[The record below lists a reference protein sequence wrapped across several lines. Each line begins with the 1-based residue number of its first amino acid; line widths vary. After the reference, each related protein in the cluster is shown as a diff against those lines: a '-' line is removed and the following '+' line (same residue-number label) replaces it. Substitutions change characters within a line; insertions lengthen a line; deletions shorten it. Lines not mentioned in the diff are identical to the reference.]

1 MFGADRLDTN
11 FNFYLDDLEVISVPQ
26 ETAYGVGGRMLKGVL
41 TLSAR
46 IRAEILRSTTQLA
59 LTGLLQSK

>member
-41 TLSAR
+41 TLPSLKAWGFFVHR
-46 IRAEILRSTTQLA
+46 PNLLR
-59 LTGLLQSK
+59 

>member
-26 ETAYGVGGRMLKGVL
+26 ETAYGVGGRMLKGVVK
-41 TLSAR
+41 
-46 IRAEILRSTTQLA
+46 TTA
-59 LTGLLQSK
+59 LTQRL